1 MVCFNSMETPPT
13 SIKLLVIDIDG
24 TLLNPEGEITPT
36 TLASVQAAQQAG
48 IVVTL
53 ATARRYC
60 NTARIASEIGLA
72 GSLILYD
79 GALIV
84 QHPQGNILS
93 TRSLQAGIAQQAVEI
108 LVRHAIQPVVH
119 PDDGLAEEV
128 WTGPPGLDNLWL
140 DAYFATYPEQMR
152 RMPYETLC
160 AGHPDPLRVVA
171 FASEESIQ
179 GVIPEVSTLKCSW
192 TMLKR
197 GSFGSAELAI
207 MDYGC
212 SKASG
217 VAALA
222 QARNISLSEVMAIG
236 DNNNDIAMLQSVGW
250 GVAMGQAPEQVKSAA
265 HVVTA
270 SNWEDGVAQA
280 IARYALSSARQASSN
295 SFNRAT
301 CL

>member
-1 MVCFNSMETPPT
+1 MVCLNCMETPPT

-84 QHPQGNILS
+84 QHPQGSILS
-93 TRSLQAGIAQQAVEI
+93 TRPLQAGIAQQAVEI

-192 TMLKR
+192 NMLKR

-222 QARNISLSEVMAIG
+222 QALNISLSEVMAIG

>member
-1 MVCFNSMETPPT
+1 MRRVKLSRRIVITAKYTSQKCYKVCLNSMETPPT

-93 TRSLQAGIAQQAVEI
+93 TRPLQAGIAQQAVEI

-119 PDDGLAEEV
+119 PNDGLAEEV
-128 WTGPPGLDNLWL
+128 WT
-140 DAYFATYPEQMR
+140 
-152 RMPYETLC
+152 
-160 AGHPDPLRVVA
+160 
-171 FASEESIQ
+171 ASR
-179 GVIPEVSTLKCSW
+179 T
-192 TMLKR
+192 R
-197 GSFGSAELAI
+197 
-207 MDYGC
+207 
-212 SKASG
+212 
-217 VAALA
+217 
-222 QARNISLSEVMAIG
+222 
-236 DNNNDIAMLQSVGW
+236 
-250 GVAMGQAPEQVKSAA
+250 
-265 HVVTA
+265 
-270 SNWEDGVAQA
+270 
-280 IARYALSSARQASSN
+280 
-295 SFNRAT
+295 
-301 CL
+301 